1 MTLSLEFPLK
11 FLEITTMVLVQDMDR
26 ALRFYRDILG
36 FTLQDEAEDW
46 AMFSERV
53 GLMLSPEPLPLDNL
67 NLNAVTLSLRVE
79 DANAAYA
86 ELIQKGVAFLVPPT
100 DVGGAIVASFRDSEG
115 NILQLIQ
122 NNLANEAVI

>member
-1 MTLSLEFPLK
+1 VTLSLEFPLK
-11 FLEITTMVLVQDMDR
+11 LLAITTMVLVQDMDR
-26 ALRFYRDILG
+26 ALRFYRDVLG
-36 FTLQDEAEDW
+36 LTLQEEAEDW
-46 AMFSERV
+46 AMFAERV

-67 NLNAVTLSLRVE
+67 NLNAITLSLSVE

-115 NILQLIQ
+115 NLLQLIQ